1 MKSTDEFKQTEIGLL
16 PLDWDIKSLEELGT
30 IVRGGSPRPAGS
42 PRYFGGS
49 YIPWL
54 TVAAITNTKES
65 ELYVTKTA
73 GYLTEEGSKHSRVL
87 TKNTMIISNSGAT
100 LGVAKLLGIKCCA
113 NDGIA
118 ALIDQKSGNKEFI
131 CQYFNTLTRYLRED
145 VATGNGQPNLNT
157 DLIRNIQ
164 VPFPPEEE
172 QAAIAKTL
180 SDMDSLLNLLDSLI
194 SKKRDLKQAVL
205 QKLLTGQTRLPGFSG
220 EWVSKCL
227 SEVASVAK
235 GSQLKTDDVYEDGQF
250 AHLNGG
256 MRPSNYTN
264 KSNVEANSIAISEGG
279 NSCGF
284 VQFMTEPYWCGGHC
298 YSVAP
303 RAIDNRFLYHALKSR
318 QSEIM
323 TLRVGSGLPNIQKSA
338 LLSFEFKFPES
349 NLEQIKIA
357 EVLSEMDSE
366 IGILEIRRGKM
377 SNVKQGMIQ
386 NLLTG
391 KMRLV

>member
-1 MKSTDEFKQTEIGLL
+1 MKSTDGFKQTEIGLL
-16 PLDWDIKSLEELGT
+16 PLDWDIKSLQELGT

-54 TVAAITNTKES
+54 TVAAITNIKES

-73 GYLTEEGSKHSRVL
+73 GYLTEEGSKHSRGL

-118 ALIDQKSGNKEFI
+118 ALIDQKSGNKEFV
-131 CQYFNTLTRYLRED
+131 CQYFNTLTKYLRED

-194 SKKRDLKQAVL
+194 SKKKDLRQACLEQLLSGKKRLLGFSDAWQQKTLGEVVTIQKGQLITSSTLKPGYVPVIAGGKKPAYFNKFSNRSGRTITISASGASAGYVALYEVPIFASDCSTISESSSYSLDFIYYQLLLNQKKIYKSQTGGAQPHIHPKDLKPIQIS
-205 QKLLTGQTRLPGFSG
+205 LPAL
-220 EWVSKCL
+220 E
-227 SEVASVAK
+227 E
-235 GSQLKTDDVYEDGQF
+235 QY
-250 AHLNGG
+250 
-256 MRPSNYTN
+256 
-264 KSNVEANSIAISEGG
+264 AI
-279 NSCGF
+279 
-284 VQFMTEPYWCGGHC
+284 V
-298 YSVAP
+298 
-303 RAIDNRFLYHALKSR
+303 
-318 QSEIM
+318 
-323 TLRVGSGLPNIQKSA
+323 
-338 LLSFEFKFPES
+338 
-349 NLEQIKIA
+349 KI
-357 EVLSEMDSE
+357 LSEMSNE
-366 IGILEIRRGKM
+366 LVLLEERRNKTYAL
-377 SNVKQGMIQ
+377 KQSMMQ
-386 NLLTG
+386 DLLTG
-391 KMRLV
+391 KRRLI

>member
-1 MKSTDEFKQTEIGLL
+1 MKSTDGFKQTEIGLL

-172 QAAIAKTL
+172 QAAISKTL
-180 SDMDSLLNLLDSLI
+180 SDMDSLLDLLDSLI

-250 AHLNGG
+250 PHLNGG

-298 YSVAP
+298 YSVVP

-349 NLEQIKIA
+349 NLEQIQIA